1 MTRDIGFTPERATK
15 TGPVSPVDSVTSRGP
30 GEGAAR
36 ADGPVR
42 RSVAGV
48 WTVRA
53 LAVRVYAVLVWRWP
67 GGVGTGSST
76 SAHSGNG
83 RRCDRPG
90 GRGSGRK
97 CLSCMTSIGESAVAG
112 RRQCAAGTRRCC

>member
-15 TGPVSPVDSVTSRGP
+15 TGPVSPADSVTSRSP

-67 GGVGTGSST
+67 GGVRSRDGKLYL
-76 SAHSGNG
+76 
-83 RRCDRPG
+83 RPF
-90 GRGSGRK
+90 RK
-97 CLSCMTSIGESAVAG
+97 RSAVGGAIGQRAG
-112 RRQCAAGTRRCC
+112 AAAGNACHA